1 MPATT
6 QEERVEAS
14 KAAGKIANE
23 RQLRHTASRGRK
35 DAAWAQVAA
44 GSESQAQAPQVGR
57 NTSGDDLRRELR
69 ADLDAQQLR
78 TFTRWWNAWLG
89 EVNLKVDDLCED
101 VKAGVYPIKLL
112 EVLSDSSCGKYN
124 PKAKMKFHCLENHNV
139 FLASLKAKSIKL
151 VNIGAEDLYEG
162 NQKLVLGLTWTLIL
176 RYEIHQFGGNES
188 ELLQWTKD
196 LANDYGIDVEG
207 GWTQGFSDGHAF
219 CAIGARPVQHP
230 VQRPVRPPPA
240 HPAPLAAR
248 ACPATP
254 LALARSE
261 RMRSTRVLRA
271 PSARG

>member
-1 MPATT
+1 MLS
-6 QEERVEAS
+6 QSSIGKFNVD
-14 KAAGKIANE
+14 AAGK
-23 RQLRHTASRGRK
+23 
-35 DAAWAQVAA
+35 
-44 GSESQAQAPQVGR
+44 
-57 NTSGDDLRRELR
+57 
-69 ADLDAQQLR
+69 
-78 TFTRWWNAWLG
+78 
-89 EVNLKVDDLCED
+89 
-101 VKAGVYPIKLL
+101 
-112 EVLSDSSCGKYN
+112 
-124 PKAKMKFHCLENHNV
+124 KFQMLENHNL
-139 FLASLKAKSIKL
+139 FLQRLKESDIKL
-151 VNIGAEDLYEG
+151 VNIGAEDLIEG
-162 NQKLVLGLTWTLIL
+162 DKKLILGLTWTLIL

-219 CAIGARPVQHP
+219 CAIGARPVQ
-230 VQRPVRPPPA
+230 RPVRPPPA